1 MFTKETIPA
10 EIPVLKDYADY
21 LCYNCIPADKP
32 ASQMSLEELHQ
43 DQPSWDIAS
52 MIRGLNR
59 LSEIAA
65 DGPCLYNVY
74 TPDESSDCPEKK
86 MSKSGSCRQKEHLHQ
101 KAPGS
106 SPVPAALIP
115 ASAPLWNPF
124 PQLRALMN

>member
-86 MSKSGSCRQKEHLHQ
+86 RCQSLVHAGKRNISIKKPLDHLLCRRRLYLRLLPCGILSHSC
-101 KAPGS
+101 
-106 SPVPAALIP
+106 AL
-115 ASAPLWNPF
+115 
-124 PQLRALMN
+124 